1 MTRARTVVPCPSCDG
16 LKSPEAARCRACAQ
30 KAVAAGAASRA
41 RLEMAERVR
50 RFEELRGWGFTVLA
64 ALADL
69 GWSPAAAAR
78 WFYREG
84 DTRMG
89 SRIER
94 EAAAAD
100 GGLPARDGRE
110 AAAARA
116 DVLAWLAAA

>member
-1 MTRARTVVPCPSCDG
+1 
-16 LKSPEAARCRACAQ
+16 
-30 KAVAAGAASRA
+30 
-41 RLEMAERVR
+41 MAERVR
-50 RFEELRGWGFTVLA
+50 RFEELRGWGFTVLG

-69 GWSPAAAAR
+69 GWSPSAAAR

-89 SRIER
+89 SWIER

-100 GGLPARDGRE
+100 GGGAARDGRA

-116 DVLAWLAAA
+116 DVLAWLAAATT

>member
-1 MTRARTVVPCPSCDG
+1 
-16 LKSPEAARCRACAQ
+16 
-30 KAVAAGAASRA
+30 
-41 RLEMAERVR
+41 MAERVR
-50 RFEELRGWGFTVLA
+50 RFEELRGWGFTVLG

-100 GGLPARDGRE
+100 GGGEARNGRVGGRE
-110 AAAARA
+110 GVRAGMARGS
-116 DVLAWLAAA
+116 DHVTLNR